1 MKRLKSIIVAAVA
14 DRERA
19 GVDDPSYRTQ
29 LSFFGGARGL
39 GAAVAPGKF
48 FHATRSVDE
57 FLFASEKWMTSGT
70 NTDFNIA
77 TRRAGVIHRAARA
90 HNISLVILWMN
101 VCFHLQKGA
110 RNLIARSGSRKG

>member
-1 MKRLKSIIVAAVA
+1 MAPRQSEATTA
-14 DRERA
+14 
-19 GVDDPSYRTQ
+19 Q
-29 LSFFGGARGL
+29 LSFRLSPRGF
-39 GAAVAPGKF
+39 GAAVAAGEFFDAPG
-48 FHATRSVDE
+48 RIDE
-57 FLFASEKWMTSGT
+57 FLLAGEKWMTSGT